1 VLAVSWCALGAAYG
15 CGETPKGPSAASAGA
30 AGTAVSSGG
39 SAAQTAGQAGS
50 SVTASGTASGGAAQS
65 AGSGN
70 GGSGNGGAPAS
81 AGSAGGPGNAG
92 TAGADMGSTEP
103 LQIYWVDVE
112 GGAATLLIAPNGEVV
127 VVDAGFPGSRDPERI
142 AKVLK
147 DEVKADHIDH
157 MICTHYHS
165 DHVGGVSTLGGLLP
179 ITHFYDHG
187 ATVQP
192 GNDYNS
198 YVSFAGNKRVLTKA
212 GDKLTLGDVVLTFVT
227 GAGKVI
233 DPPLPG
239 SKANPTCPAT
249 STPNMD
255 GGAENGQSL
264 GFIARFGNFSFLD
277 LGDLTWDIEQVLMCP
292 TNRIGTVDLFQ
303 VSHHGQDFS
312 NSPQLVH
319 AISPVVAVMNNGASK
334 GGGTGTFETL
344 KSSPGIQDIWA
355 LHQVTANDAAHNAEA
370 ALTANLA
377 GGQDAANY
385 IKAVVAPNGSYTLT
399 NGRTGMSKTY
409 AARLP

>member
-1 VLAVSWCALGAAYG
+1 
-15 CGETPKGPSAASAGA
+15 
-30 AGTAVSSGG
+30 
-39 SAAQTAGQAGS
+39 
-50 SVTASGTASGGAAQS
+50 
-65 AGSGN
+65 
-70 GGSGNGGAPAS
+70 
-81 AGSAGGPGNAG
+81 
-92 TAGADMGSTEP
+92 
-103 LQIYWVDVE
+103 
-112 GGAATLLIAPNGEVV
+112 
-127 VVDAGFPGSRDPERI
+127 
-142 AKVLK
+142 
-147 DEVKADHIDH
+147 
-157 MICTHYHS
+157 
-165 DHVGGVSTLGGLLP
+165 
-179 ITHFYDHG
+179 
-187 ATVQP
+187 
-192 GNDYNS
+192 
-198 YVSFAGNKRVLTKA
+198 
-212 GDKLTLGDVVLTFVT
+212 
-227 GAGKVI
+227 VI
-233 DPPLPG
+233 DPPLAG
-239 SKANPTCPAT
+239 SKANPKCPAT

-277 LGDLTWDIEQVLMCP
+277 LGDLTWDIEQTLMCP

-319 AISPVVAVMNNGASK
+319 ALSPVVAVMNNGASK

-370 ALTANLA
+370 ALTANLS

-385 IKAVVAPNGSYTLT
+385 IKAVIAPNGSYTLT

>member
-1 VLAVSWCALGAAYG
+1 MLAASWCALGAAYG
-15 CGETPKGPSAASAGA
+15 CSETPKDGTSATAGA
-30 AGTAVSSGG
+30 AGTAVSGGG
-39 SAAQTAGQAGS
+39 SAAQAAGQAGS
-50 SVTASGTASGGAAQS
+50 AISTSGSSSGGAQAS

-70 GGSGNGGAPAS
+70 GNGGSGGAPQAS
-81 AGSAGGPGNAG
+81 AGSAGASGS
-92 TAGADMGSTEP
+92 AGAAGATSTEP

-112 GGAATLLIAPNGEVV
+112 GGAATVLVAPNGEVV

-147 DEVKADHIDH
+147 DEVKAAHIDH
-157 MICTHYHS
+157 MICTHYHN
-165 DHVGGVSTLGGLLP
+165 DHVGGIAALGGLLP

-187 ATVQP
+187 ASVQQ
-192 GNDYNS
+192 GQDYNN
-198 YVSFAGNKRVLTKA
+198 YVTFAGDKRVLTKA
-212 GDKLTLGDVVLTFVT
+212 GDKLTLGSVVLTFVT
-227 GAGKVI
+227 AAGKVI
-233 DPPLPG
+233 DPPLAG

-355 LHQVTANDAAHNAEA
+355 IHQVTANDAAHNAEA

-377 GGQDAANY
+377 GGQDAAHF

-409 AARLP
+409 TARLP